1 MDVWFVGRQ
10 PISHFKQAPSR
21 KNDELGVKVNSLLR
35 SMRGIGSL
43 IEYGMWLLCIDL
55 FHEGTGLCWSS
66 QAQQGCIRL
75 CMAHKGRVG
84 KQAFSRILQCRQGQ
98 LR

>member
-21 KNDELGVKVNSLLR
+21 KNDELGAKVNHCHLDEEWYR
-35 SMRGIGSL
+35 MIDCIWG
-43 IEYGMWLLCIDL
+43 IDL
-55 FHEGTGLCWSS
+55 FHESTGLCWSS

-75 CMAHKGRVG
+75 CMADKGRVG

-98 LR
+98 LG